1 MATTSLALQTIF
13 PKLAVDHQKILTAKY
28 TGQTFGQMSNEALK
42 ESAKIISTLI
52 SVMGAILLPEKNSAS
67 IFYEKLGNR
76 LKSEYQNLTV
86 KEVELAVE
94 ENINSIK
101 NYYNKPISFQ
111 VIEDILQLYF
121 VKRNEATAAEM
132 QAIDFIEEQKV
143 VDLEQIKFSSRHA
156 VENDYQEYLKGSL
169 DIEKDTTFHI
179 NYDTLISDKLVDDV
193 QQNYLLSK
201 GIYKLKLKA
210 QKQLQ
215 AAKEMQVPNDL
226 KHNIEFAKQRKFRE
240 IQEAQQYLNVILK
253 IENEAKKLALLEY
266 YSWCKKQ
273 NKQNIY
279 V

>member
-1 MATTSLALQTIF
+1 MATTSRALQTIF
-13 PKLAVDHQKILTAKY
+13 PKLAADHQKILTAKY
-28 TGQTFGQMSNEALK
+28 TGQTFGQMSNEALN

-52 SVMGAILLPEKNSAS
+52 SVMGAILLPEKNSAF

-132 QAIDFIEEQKV
+132 KAIDFIEEQKV

-156 VENDYQEYLKGSL
+156 VENDYQDYLKGSL
-169 DIEKDTTFHI
+169 DFEKDTTFHI
-179 NYDTLISDKLVDDV
+179 NYDTLISDKLVDNV

-215 AAKEMQVPNDL
+215 AAKEIQVPNDS
-226 KHNIEFAKQRKFRE
+226 KHNIEFAKQRKIRE
-240 IQEAQQYLNVILK
+240 IQEAQQYLNVIVK
-253 IENEAKKLALLEY
+253 IENEAKKLALIEY
-266 YSWCKKQ
+266 YAWCKKN
-273 NKQNIY
+273 NKSNIY